1 MAKWCNK
8 PIPNADKGMV
18 IPIDE
23 TKQDIAELVLVKM
36 IKKINH
42 RNKMSWLKLLGQ
54 HHLKVLTHTRKRFG
68 RNYGKH

>member
-8 PIPNADKGMV
+8 PIPNVDKGVV

-23 TKQDIAELVLVKM
+23 ITGDIAKLVVARLYAKM
-36 IKKINH
+36 GH
-42 RNKMSWLKLLGQ
+42 RSKMSWLKLLGKY
-54 HHLKVLTHTRKRFG
+54 HLKELNHTRKRFR